1 MCRMSAAADFIT
13 IPQAPI
19 NVPADQSSLELGPR
33 GVSNGRQQTA
43 LQHLENSMDLAQVIA
58 LSMGL
63 AWASGIN
70 MYAAIAMLGILGA
83 TGHMTLPP
91 GLELLADPLVIMAAA
106 FMYCVEFFAD
116 KVPGV
121 DTAWDSIHTFLR
133 IPAGAVLAAMA
144 LGDVSL
150 PAQIAAG
157 LIGGTLTA
165 ATHATKA
172 GARVM
177 INTSPEPMSNWGA
190 SVAEDVAV
198 FAGLWVALNYP
209 WLFLALLVVFIGLMI
224 WLLPK
229 LWRSIKTVFGALA
242 RWIGGGK
249 ENKPGPPSLEHTP
262 RA

>member
-1 MCRMSAAADFIT
+1 MDARHSVLKYSED
-13 IPQAPI
+13 
-19 NVPADQSSLELGPR
+19 G
-33 GVSNGRQQTA
+33 
-43 LQHLENSMDLAQVIA
+43 MDLAQIIA
-58 LSMGL
+58 LSMGV

-83 TGHMTLPP
+83 TGHMVLPP
-91 GLELLADPLVIMAAA
+91 GLELLSDPIVIMAAGL
-106 FMYCVEFFAD
+106 MYCVEFFVD

-121 DTAWDSIHTFLR
+121 DTGWDAVHTFLR

-144 LGDVSL
+144 IGDVSL

-177 INTSPEPMSNWGA
+177 INTSPEPVSNWSA
-190 SVAEDVAV
+190 SLAEDLAV

-209 WLFLALLVVFIGLMI
+209 WLFLAMLVVFIGLMI
-224 WLLPK
+224 WLMPK
-229 LWRSIKTVFGALA
+229 LWRAIKIVAGTVA
-242 RWIGGGK
+242 RWMGGGN
-249 ENKPGPPSLEHTP
+249 EDKPGPPSLEHSP

>member
-1 MCRMSAAADFIT
+1 
-13 IPQAPI
+13 
-19 NVPADQSSLELGPR
+19 
-33 GVSNGRQQTA
+33 
-43 LQHLENSMDLAQVIA
+43 MDLAQVIA
-58 LSMGL
+58 LSMGV

-83 TGHMTLPP
+83 TGHMVLPP
-91 GLELLADPLVIMAAA
+91 GLEPLADPLVIIAAS

-121 DTAWDSIHTFLR
+121 DTGWDAIHTFLR

-144 LGDVSL
+144 LGDVSV

-157 LIGGTLTA
+157 LVGGTLAA

-172 GARVM
+172 GARVV
-177 INTSPEPMSNWGA
+177 INTSPEPVSNWGA
-190 SVAEDVAV
+190 SLAEDVAV

-209 WLFLALLVVFIGLMI
+209 WLFLTLLVVFIGLMI

-229 LWRSIKTVFGALA
+229 LWRGVKIVFATLA
-242 RWIGGGK
+242 RWFRGGDAQ
-249 ENKPGPPSLEHTP
+249 KPGPPRVEHTP
-262 RA
+262 GA

>member
-13 IPQAPI
+13 IARALIDAP
-19 NVPADQSSLELGPR
+19 AGQSSLELGSR

-43 LQHLENSMDLAQVIA
+43 LQYLENGMDLAQVIA

-91 GLELLADPLVIMAAA
+91 GLELLSDPLVIMAAA

-165 ATHATKA
+165 ATHASKA

-229 LWRSIKTVFGALA
+229 LWRSIKTVIGALA

>member
-1 MCRMSAAADFIT
+1 M
-13 IPQAPI
+13 
-19 NVPADQSSLELGPR
+19 G
-33 GVSNGRQQTA
+33 GRQEA
-43 LQHLENSMDLAQVIA
+43 FPHSEDSMDLAQIIA
-58 LSMGL
+58 ISMGV

-83 TGHMTLPP
+83 TGHMVLPA
-91 GLELLADPLVIMAAA
+91 GLEPLTDPMVIMAAS

-121 DTAWDSIHTFLR
+121 DTGWDAIHTFLR

-144 LGDVSL
+144 MGDVSL

-157 LIGGTLTA
+157 LVGGTLTA

-177 INTSPEPMSNWGA
+177 INTSPEPVSNWGA
-190 SVAEDVAV
+190 SLAEDVAV
-198 FAGLWVALNYP
+198 LAGLWVALTYP
-209 WLFLALLVVFIGLMI
+209 WLFLALLVIFIGLMI

-229 LWRSIKTVFGALA
+229 LWRGIKIVFGVLA
-242 RWIGGGK
+242 RWIGGGPDK
-249 ENKPGPPSLEHTP
+249 AAPPHLEHRP
-262 RA
+262 

>member
-1 MCRMSAAADFIT
+1 
-13 IPQAPI
+13 
-19 NVPADQSSLELGPR
+19 
-33 GVSNGRQQTA
+33 
-43 LQHLENSMDLAQVIA
+43 MDLAQVIA

-177 INTSPEPMSNWGA
+177 INTSPEPMSNWAA

-198 FAGLWVALNYP
+198 FAGLWIALNSP

-229 LWRSIKTVFGALA
+229 LWRGIKTVFGALA
-242 RWIGGGK
+242 RWIGGR
-249 ENKPGPPSLEHTP
+249 EDQSAKPPRIEPPREGN
-262 RA
+262 AAG

>member
-1 MCRMSAAADFIT
+1 M
-13 IPQAPI
+13 
-19 NVPADQSSLELGPR
+19 
-33 GVSNGRQQTA
+33 GV
-43 LQHLENSMDLAQVIA
+43 
-58 LSMGL
+58 

-83 TGHMTLPP
+83 TGHMVLPP
-91 GLELLADPLVIMAAA
+91 GLEPLTEPVVIIAAS

-116 KVPGV
+116 KTPGV
-121 DTAWDSIHTFLR
+121 DTGWDAIHTFLR

-144 LGDVSL
+144 VGDVSV

-177 INTSPEPMSNWGA
+177 INTSPEPVSNWGA
-190 SVAEDVAV
+190 SLAEDVAV

-209 WLFLALLVVFIGLMI
+209 WLFLGLLVAFIVLMI

-229 LWRSIKTVFGALA
+229 LWRGIKSVFATLA
-242 RWIGGGK
+242 RWLRGSDEKG
-249 ENKPGPPSLEHTP
+249 PRPPSIEHTP

>member
-1 MCRMSAAADFIT
+1 
-13 IPQAPI
+13 
-19 NVPADQSSLELGPR
+19 
-33 GVSNGRQQTA
+33 
-43 LQHLENSMDLAQVIA
+43 MDLVQVIA

-91 GLELLADPLVIMAAA
+91 GLELLSDPVVIAAA
-106 FMYCVEFFAD
+106 GFMYCVEFVAD

-121 DTAWDSIHTFLR
+121 DTGWDSIHTFLR

-144 LGDVSL
+144 VGDVSM

-177 INTSPEPMSNWGA
+177 INTSPEPVSNWGA
-190 SVAEDVAV
+190 SLAEDVAV
-198 FAGLWVALNYP
+198 FAGLWVALNHP
-209 WLFLALLVVFIGLMI
+209 WLFLALLVVFIGLMV

-229 LWRSIKTVFGALA
+229 LWRGIKTVFGALA
-242 RWIGGGK
+242 RWIGASA
-249 ENKPGPPSLEHTP
+249 EQSPKPPRPEPPQQGNAAP
-262 RA
+262 

>member
-1 MCRMSAAADFIT
+1 
-13 IPQAPI
+13 
-19 NVPADQSSLELGPR
+19 
-33 GVSNGRQQTA
+33 
-43 LQHLENSMDLAQVIA
+43 MDLAQIIA
-58 LSMGL
+58 LSMGV

-83 TGHMTLPP
+83 TGNMQLPP
-91 GLELLADPLVIMAAA
+91 GLELLTDPIVIVAAC

-116 KVPGV
+116 KTPGV
-121 DTAWDSIHTFLR
+121 DTGWDAIHTFLR

-144 LGDVSL
+144 VGDVSL
-150 PAQIAAG
+150 SAQLAAG

-177 INTSPEPMSNWGA
+177 INTSPEPVSNWGA
-190 SVAEDVAV
+190 SLAEDVAV

-209 WLFLALLVVFIGLMI
+209 WLFLALLAVFIGLMI

-229 LWRSIKTVFGALA
+229 LWRGTKMVFAALG
-242 RWIGGGK
+242 RWFGGD
-249 ENKPGPPSLEHTP
+249 ESKPGPRRLEHTP
-262 RA
+262 RV